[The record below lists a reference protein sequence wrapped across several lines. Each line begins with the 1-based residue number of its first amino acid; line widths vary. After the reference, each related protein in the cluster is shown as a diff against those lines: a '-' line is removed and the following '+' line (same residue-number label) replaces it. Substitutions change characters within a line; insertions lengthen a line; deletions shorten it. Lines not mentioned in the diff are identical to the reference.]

1 LPGEA
6 AVDRETDG
14 PGGDRR
20 LAGRNVLVTGASSG
34 IGRAIALACARAGA
48 NLAVTYR
55 RNRAGADETA
65 AAVRTLGCRAEVL
78 PLDLTDQSQVNLLAD
93 RARAALGRVDV
104 WINNAGAD
112 ILTAEFGRLPR
123 LEKLELVLKVDLRG
137 TILASWAAVELMQA
151 QPEGGTIINM
161 SWDHV
166 SFGMEGENPGL
177 YAAAKGGILSFS
189 KSLAREV
196 APRIRVNVLAPGFI
210 ETAFGEVAD
219 REWHASVERRTPLGR
234 WGTPDD
240 VAAAAVFLASAEAAF
255 LTGQTIMVNGG
266 VVMSGG
272 SMPATKERT
281 YNENEIAEKL
291 KALPGWYYEDGW
303 IRRVYKTDGWPT
315 TMMLVNTVGYLA
327 EAAYHHPDLAVTWG
341 RITVKLQNHAAGG
354 ITDKD
359 FELARKIEEIV
370 LWRPSG
376 GALEGTPN
384 KWVRPGDPR

>member
-255 LTGQTIMVNGG
+255 LTGQTILVNGG
-266 VVMSGG
+266 VVM
-272 SMPATKERT
+272 
-281 YNENEIAEKL
+281 
-291 KALPGWYYEDGW
+291 
-303 IRRVYKTDGWPT
+303 
-315 TMMLVNTVGYLA
+315 
-327 EAAYHHPDLAVTWG
+327 
-341 RITVKLQNHAAGG
+341 
-354 ITDKD
+354 
-359 FELARKIEEIV
+359 
-370 LWRPSG
+370 
-376 GALEGTPN
+376 
-384 KWVRPGDPR
+384 